1 MQPYILIA
9 DDHSIIRK
17 GLRLFLQFNLGYN
30 FVHEVS
36 TCNDL
41 MKELVKKKY
50 SHLILDIILADGNIL
65 EVLPNIRKVY
75 PEINIMMFS
84 MQPVEI
90 YGEAVKQYG
99 IYYYLSKSAGEEEM
113 SQLLQHFIQNN
124 APLIKK
130 NVLQNSGNPFSALTP
145 RELEIL
151 HYLLKGAGTKQISE
165 TLNLKMNTVSTVKNR
180 IFEKTNVA
188 NFKELIELA
197 TLYNVNY

>member
-1 MQPYILIA
+1 MQPCILIA

-17 GLRLFLQFNLGYN
+17 GLTLFMQFNLGYSD
-30 FVHEVS
+30 VHEVS

-50 SHLILDIILADGNIL
+50 SHLILDIILSDGSML

-99 IYYYLSKSAGEEEM
+99 IEYYLSKSAGEDEM
-113 SQLLQHFIQNN
+113 SELL
-124 APLIKK
+124 
-130 NVLQNSGNPFSALTP
+130 
-145 RELEIL
+145 
-151 HYLLKGAGTKQISE
+151 
-165 TLNLKMNTVSTVKNR
+165 
-180 IFEKTNVA
+180 
-188 NFKELIELA
+188 
-197 TLYNVNY
+197 